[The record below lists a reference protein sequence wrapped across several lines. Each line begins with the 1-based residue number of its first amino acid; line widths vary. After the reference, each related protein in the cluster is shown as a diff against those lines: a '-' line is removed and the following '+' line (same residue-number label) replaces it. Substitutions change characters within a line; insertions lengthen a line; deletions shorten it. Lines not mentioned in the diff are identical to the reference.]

1 MNNFLRTLGIIGGG
15 VMGLS
20 VFAAPPA
27 SINVHGQLIGSGGA
41 VLSGERAYQV
51 TFYDAATGGNVLG
64 SALTGTVTV
73 SASGLFNVAVTPP
86 SEVLTASGVWYSVG
100 VDTDVPADNDAS
112 DDVFPNRIRV
122 YSVPFAL
129 QAQEVVAVDASRVG
143 SGMVDNTELDALDGV
158 TGNVQAQLDAI
169 DTAAVMQHTT
179 DIAANAS
186 AIATN
191 TTNITTN
198 ATAIAT
204 KGDASTVSQN
214 TTDIATNS
222 SAIATNTTNI
232 TTNATTIATKGDA
245 SAVSQNATDIGTNA
259 TNIATN
265 TTNIVSNTGS
275 IATNTTNI
283 TTNATTIA
291 TKANSADVYTQTAAD
306 TAFVDAAGDTMSG
319 TLGVDTITEATTDTG
334 VTAEGLVLK
343 DSYLGLPQIMAPGDT
358 SDKLYNVSGTLFF
371 GATQLGLS
379 SLDKDGLNNAGT
391 LGFDWLDSEVADG
404 LTIQGGTVN
413 NDSFSAYSDLTAESK
428 IGTGASQVA
437 AGNHAHAF
445 SAITGSV
452 TDAQV
457 PDTISINGGTVNNN
471 SFSALS
477 DLNAESA
484 IGTGALQVAAGNH
497 AHAFSAITGSVTDAQ
512 VPNDITINGVDAAD
526 DTAGAPALTYANDSN
541 TGIHRPGADQLA
553 MVTNGAARLTVD
565 NSEVNIAG
573 NILEIASGSAPGVT
587 TNKLYNTSGNLFWNG
602 TQLDAGGSSNI
613 VLFNDIVLVEGT
625 TTEFF
630 LNTGT
635 TGFSVNVPSSNAF
648 ADGFRAVFFPLPHRD
663 MVINSANL
671 VAAVRSGSYGG
682 TWDASLE
689 IRSVSDFSLQ
699 HTASAAT
706 IDVASMALNTVVSFT
721 LSGTEADKTVSP
733 GEFLCLTFDLSAGV
747 GGNLQQY
754 VYPTVELAF

>member
-1 MNNFLRTLGIIGGG
+1 
-15 VMGLS
+15 
-20 VFAAPPA
+20 
-27 SINVHGQLIGSGGA
+27 
-41 VLSGERAYQV
+41 
-51 TFYDAATGGNVLG
+51 
-64 SALTGTVTV
+64 
-73 SASGLFNVAVTPP
+73 
-86 SEVLTASGVWYSVG
+86 
-100 VDTDVPADNDAS
+100 
-112 DDVFPNRIRV
+112 
-122 YSVPFAL
+122 VPFAL

-143 SGMVDNTELDALDGV
+143 SGLVDNSELDALDGV
-158 TGNVQAQLDAI
+158 TGNVQQQIDAI

-179 DIAANAS
+179 DIAANTSAIATNTTNITTNATAIGTKGDASAVTQNASDIATNGS

-204 KGDASTVSQN
+204 KGDASAVTQN
-214 TTDIATNS
+214 ASDIA
-222 SAIATNTTNI
+222 
-232 TTNATTIATKGDA
+232 
-245 SAVSQNATDIGTNA
+245 TNA

-265 TTNIVSNTGS
+265 TTNIVANTGS

-306 TAFVDAAGDTMSG
+306 GAFVDVTGDTMSG
-319 TLGVDTITEATTDTG
+319 ALGVNTITEATADTG
-334 VTAEGLVLK
+334 VTAEGLMLK
-343 DSYLGLPQIMAPGDT
+343 DSYLGLPQIAAPGDT

-379 SLDKDGLNNAGT
+379 SLGKDGLNNAGT

-428 IGTGASQVA
+428 IGTGA
-437 AGNHAHAF
+437 
-445 SAITGSV
+445 T
-452 TDAQV
+452 
-457 PDTISINGGTVNNN
+457 
-471 SFSALS
+471 
-477 DLNAESA
+477 
-484 IGTGALQVAAGNH
+484 QVAAGNH

-512 VPNDITINGVDAAD
+512 VPNDITITGGTVNNDSFSALSDLNAESAIGTGAMQVAAGNHAHAFTAITGSVTDAQVPNDITITGVSAAD
-526 DTAGAPALTYANDSN
+526 DTAGAPAIAYGSDTN

-553 MVTNGAARLTVD
+553 LVTGGAARLTVD
-565 NSEVNIAG
+565 NTEVNLSG
-573 NILEIASGSAPGVT
+573 NILEMAASTAPGTT

-602 TQLDAGGSSNI
+602 TQLNGGGSSN
-613 VLFNDIVLVEGT
+613 VLVFNDVVQVDGS

-630 LNTGT
+630 LNTAV
-635 TGFSVNVPSSNAF
+635 TGFNTNIPSNNAF

-663 MVINSANL
+663 MTINSVNL
-671 VAAVRSGSYGG
+671 IAAVRSGTYGG
-682 TWDASLE
+682 TWDASVE

-699 HTASAAT
+699 HTVSAAT
-706 IDVASMALNTVVSFT
+706 IDVASMALNTLVTFT

-733 GEFLCLTFDLSAGV
+733 GEFICITFDLSAGV

-754 VYPTVELAF
+754 VYPSVEVAF